1 MTDDPGEVRL
11 ERYQAA
17 YYSAG
22 DTAHQLG
29 VSVNMLRRYAKALE
43 ALQGKA
49 AVHID
54 PQRGRQYTQDQLDI
68 LKAARDY
75 VSVNRGSSVE
85 DALRA
90 ALGMDGVAVRSP
102 TPAPSEM
109 ALRAAVE
116 VAVRVALPEVV
127 APLEREVV
135 GLRRLVEQLGTSE
148 DEVRRLRHYAA
159 DLEQRNAALL
169 DDQKP
174 DQPAPQPASGDAAPG
189 ALVRAAARLE
199 RLWRALGGRP

>member
-1 MTDDPGEVRL
+1 MTDDPNEVRL

-22 DTAHQLG
+22 DTAQQLG

-43 ALQGKA
+43 ALQGKE

-90 ALGMDGVAVRSP
+90 ALGMDGVVVRSP

-109 ALRAAVE
+109 ALREAVE
-116 VAVRVALPEVV
+116 VAVRVALTEVV
-127 APLEREVV
+127 APLEREID
-135 GLRRLVEQLGTSE
+135 GLRRQIERLSTSE
-148 DEVRRLRHYAA
+148 DEVRRLRRHVD
-159 DLEQRNAALL
+159 DLEGRNAALL
-169 DDQKP
+169 DNHKP
-174 DQPAPQPASGDAAPG
+174 DQPAPQPDSGDGQPG
-189 ALVRAAARLE
+189 ALVRAATRFE
-199 RLWRALGGRP
+199 RLWRAVSGRQ